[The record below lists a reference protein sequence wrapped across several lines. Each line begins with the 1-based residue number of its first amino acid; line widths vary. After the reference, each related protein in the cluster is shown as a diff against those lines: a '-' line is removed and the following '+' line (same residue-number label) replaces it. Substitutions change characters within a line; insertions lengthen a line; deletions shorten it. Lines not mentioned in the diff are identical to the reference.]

1 MNQREREQQHGI
13 HTLCESLCLSVYLP
27 GNNYR
32 INKAPNIP
40 RSLFVRTFHAHYLS
54 ARLCQSFYLLCQ
66 SVYLCPFTF
75 TLSLIL
81 TVMIWGMVSCVYFL
95 SITRSS
101 TERSYNLD
109 RGSSQNMKKKPTG
122 ILYLLQFIVNC
133 CTEYLKTQNRN
144 LLVICI
150 AFES

>member
-40 RSLFVRTFHAHYLS
+40 RSLFVPSTLSIFLS
-54 ARLCQSFYLLCQ
+54 AMSICLSVSFHFHFVPDIDSYDLGDGFLCLFP
-66 SVYLCPFTF
+66 VNH
-75 TLSLIL
+75 
-81 TVMIWGMVSCVYFL
+81 W
-95 SITRSS
+95 SS

>member
-1 MNQREREQQHGI
+1 MASTHSVNRF
-13 HTLCESLCLSVYLP
+13 VYLYTSP
-27 GNNYR
+27 AIITELTR
-32 INKAPNIP
+32 H
-40 RSLFVRTFHAHYLS
+40 RTFHAHYLS
-54 ARLCQSFYLLCQ
+54 PRLCQSFYLLCQ

-101 TERSYNLD
+101 TEPSYNLD

-133 CTEYLKTQNRN
+133 CTGYLKTQIRN

>member
-13 HTLCESLCLSVYLP
+13 HTALWIFVYLYTSP
-27 GNNYR
+27 AIITELTR
-32 INKAPNIP
+32 H
-40 RSLFVRTFHAHYLS
+40 RTFHAHYLS
-54 ARLCQSFYLLCQ
+54 PRLCQSFYLLCQ

>member
-13 HTLCESLCLSVYLP
+13 HTLCESLFYLYTSP
-27 GNNYR
+27 AIITELTR
-32 INKAPNIP
+32 H
-40 RSLFVRTFHAHYLS
+40 RTFHAHYLS
-54 ARLCQSFYLLCQ
+54 PRLCQSFYLLCQ